1 MRLCTKMK
9 ILDKYITREFLR
21 TYLIIF
27 LSFVA
32 IFIVI
37 DVIDNLPRLIRNG
50 ATAQQATIYYLMRLP
65 YLLLLTSPVTVL
77 LTGFFMMGALSKHN
91 ESIAIRAAG
100 ISIKRAMLP
109 LFGIGL
115 IISIGIAL
123 FGEYVVPW
131 AETTKN
137 YVYNVQI
144 KGQQA
149 DDQMLKARIH
159 YQGKA
164 NDFYYFGFFD
174 GYKNNLKIIDLTRI
188 DFKTKQITEHIT
200 AASADWNGSRWIL
213 RDCDIRRF
221 ANGKQVFMVHYP
233 QTDLVI
239 LDVQPQDFIRIS
251 QKTLSLNFWQ
261 LREYIGR
268 MKKLG
273 DNPAREIVDLN
284 MKISF
289 PLTNLIVIFFFIPIA
304 TSNIRSKGRGWII
317 MLGLVVCFIYL
328 IVIRVCQSLG
338 YNNVIHPVW
347 AAWFPNLLFTLL
359 GLGFLYK
366 AEI

>member
-65 YLLLLTSPVTVL
+65 YLLVLTSPVTVL

>member
-1 MRLCTKMK
+1 MK

-65 YLLLLTSPVTVL
+65 YLLVLTSPVTVL

-188 DFKTKQITEHIT
+188 DFKTKQITEHLT

-213 RDCDIRRF
+213 RDCDMRRF

-317 MLGLVVCFIYL
+317 MLGLVVCFTYL
-328 IVIRVCQSLG
+328 IVVRVCQSLG
-338 YNNVIHPVW
+338 YNSIINPFW
-347 AAWFPNLLFTLL
+347 AAWFPNLFFTIL

>member
-65 YLLLLTSPVTVL
+65 YLLVLTSPVTVL

-328 IVIRVCQSLG
+328 IVVRVCQSLG
-338 YNNVIHPVW
+338 YNSIINPYW
-347 AAWFPNLLFTLL
+347 AAWFPNLFFTIL

>member
-65 YLLLLTSPVTVL
+65 YLLVLTSPVTVL

-188 DFKTKQITEHIT
+188 DFKTKQITEHLT

-213 RDCDIRRF
+213 RDCDMRRF

-328 IVIRVCQSLG
+328 IVVRVCQSLG
-338 YNNVIHPVW
+338 YNSIINPYW
-347 AAWFPNLLFTLL
+347 AAWFPNLFFTLL